1 MEIVALIAAAEFLA
15 GEERDFVLSLANYWN
30 ERIEDWTY
38 VAQGPYASQF
48 GVDGYYV
55 RIGPAAV
62 EGGLRGRVNVAN
74 RWGETIPA
82 VALVGME
89 YLHLV
94 RLGLRRPD
102 DPRVGNTSRV
112 TEALLKVETPLGVA
126 YRRYNE
132 DGYGEH
138 ADGSPYDGNG
148 IGRLW
153 PLLTGERAHFEL
165 QLGQDPLS
173 YLEMMTRMTGPTG
186 LIPEQVWDGPSLPRF
201 GLEPGKPT
209 GSAMPLVWA
218 HAEFL
223 KLLYARKEKRPIE
236 LLNCVEKH
244 LRDKSANAG
253 TWHWRTET
261 PFVTL
266 PAERD
271 LLIEMQSPFILHIG
285 FDGWNSVE
293 DRPSAPLPFG
303 RHGVRLTRAD
313 LAGPSVLD
321 FTTYFLNEARWEG
334 VDYHVRC
341 TPAQR
346 ADEPNQ
352 R

>member
-1 MEIVALIAAAEFLA
+1 
-15 GEERDFVLSLANYWN
+15 
-30 ERIEDWTY
+30 
-38 VAQGPYASQF
+38 
-48 GVDGYYV
+48 
-55 RIGPAAV
+55 
-62 EGGLRGRVNVAN
+62 
-74 RWGETIPA
+74 
-82 VALVGME
+82 
-89 YLHLV
+89 
-94 RLGLRRPD
+94 
-102 DPRVGNTSRV
+102 
-112 TEALLKVETPLGVA
+112 
-126 YRRYNE
+126 
-132 DGYGEH
+132 
-138 ADGSPYDGNG
+138 
-148 IGRLW
+148 
-153 PLLTGERAHFEL
+153 
-165 QLGQDPLS
+165 
-173 YLEMMTRMTGPTG
+173 
-186 LIPEQVWDGPSLPRF
+186 
-201 GLEPGKPT
+201 
-209 GSAMPLVWA
+209 MPLVWA

-253 TWHWRTET
+253 PWHWRTET

-303 RHGVRLTRAD
+303 RHGVCLTRAEV
-313 LAGPSVLD
+313 AGRSVLD
-321 FTTYFLNEARWEG
+321 FTRYFLNEGRWEG

-352 R
+352 RWNRSKAERQTTTPGTGRAAAEDSGPGLKVTP